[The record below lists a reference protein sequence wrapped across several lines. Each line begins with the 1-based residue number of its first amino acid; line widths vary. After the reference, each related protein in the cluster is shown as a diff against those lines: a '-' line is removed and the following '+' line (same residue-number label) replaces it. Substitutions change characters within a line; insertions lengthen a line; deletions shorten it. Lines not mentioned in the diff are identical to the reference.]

1 MKKISHAQTSADK
14 KLLYAEKGVSGAT
27 QEDVKSI
34 AGSNKK
40 SH

>member
-1 MKKISHAQTSADK
+1 MKKISHAQTSAD

-34 AGSNKK
+34 VGSNKK